1 VIRIRAIFWDVGG
14 VLLSNAW
21 DQPQRDSAVAK
32 FGVDRAEFGSRHD
45 MLVSSFE
52 RGKISLDEYLEHTV
66 FYQPRHFTP
75 QAFKDYMFS
84 LSQPRPEVLDIA
96 RAFTQSGKYRM
107 ATINNESRELNRF
120 RIEHYGL
127 TRIFDLFV
135 SSCFVGLRKPEA
147 GIYQLALDL
156 TQVPPE
162 ECCFVDDRPLNVEA
176 AARLGMHAIRMKSSD
191 QLKQDFEKLGVQRSF

>member
-1 VIRIRAIFWDVGG
+1 MIRIRAIFWDVGG